1 MTTNGP
7 RSQARFARQR
17 GLRRVGG
24 AHESRRLPPT
34 GGSVPQ
40 CLRGAYVVA
49 LAIALSACSTTP
61 PRVNAPSFDI
71 LITNAQIVD
80 GSGGAPRKGSI
91 AITGGKIAAVG
102 DVNGTAAR
110 TIDAK
115 GRTVSPGF
123 IDLHSHSDLTLITDG
138 NGQSKIR
145 QGVTTEVIG
154 ESDSVAPRK
163 ALSEGSAGA
172 AGRTRVEGW
181 TDFHGYFAALEK
193 AGISPNLLSYVGLGT
208 VRAMV
213 IGDDDRKATGA
224 EIDAMRTLV
233 SSLMDQGIF
242 GVSTG
247 LIYPPN
253 AFATVDELSEV
264 TKPAAEKGGLYA
276 SHLRYDGLKL
286 RDGIGEAI
294 TIGERAGIPVHVFH
308 LKVTGQQN
316 IGRMKEVIEMV
327 EAARARG
334 VRVTA
339 DQYPYVASSTS
350 LTATIPPWAQDGG
363 TDKLIA
369 RLKDPKERARI
380 RKEMENTNP
389 AWESR
394 YQSAGTWQN
403 VQLAAI
409 GRTRGA
415 VEAGASPNRK
425 YEGMRIAEAA
435 KQAGKDPFDFVF
447 DLLIDERASIGC
459 VYFIIDEGD
468 LALAMKQPWVAV
480 GSDGSSLATD
490 GPLRAGV
497 PHPRNFGTFPR
508 VLGRY
513 VRELKVIPLEEAV
526 RKMTSLPASILGLS
540 DRGTISEGM
549 WADLVMFDP
558 ATVADQATFED
569 PFQYPVGIDLVLV
582 NGTVVLEEGKHTN
595 ARPGKVLKRPSAGV
609 NATASG
615 FRSR

>member
-1 MTTNGP
+1 MFT
-7 RSQARFARQR
+7 
-17 GLRRVGG
+17 LKRVEMIFFWVLLVSY
-24 AHESRRLPPT
+24 AT
-34 GGSVPQ
+34 
-40 CLRGAYVVA
+40 
-49 LAIALSACSTTP
+49 ACSP
-61 PRVNAPSFDI
+61 ARPKLAAPSYDV

-80 GSGGAPRKGSI
+80 GSGGAARTGAI

-102 DVNGTAAR
+102 AVTGTASR

-115 GRTVSPGF
+115 GRAVAPGF
-123 IDLHSHSDLTLITDG
+123 IDMHSHSDMTLITDG

-145 QGVTTEVIG
+145 QGVTTEIVG

-163 ALSEGSAGA
+163 DTSERAP
-172 AGRTRVEGW
+172 W
-181 TDFHGYFAALEK
+181 TDFNGYYAAIEK
-193 AGISPNLLSYVGLGT
+193 GGISLNLLSYVGLGT
-208 VRAMV
+208 VRSMV
-213 IGDDDRKATGA
+213 IGADDRKATGA
-224 EIDAMRTLV
+224 EIEAMQTIV
-233 SSLMDQGIF
+233 SSMMDQGIF

-253 AFATVDELSEV
+253 AFANVDELSEV
-264 TKPAAEKGGLYA
+264 SKPAAAKGGLYA

-294 TIGERAGIPVHVFH
+294 AIGERAGIPVHVFH
-308 LKVTGQQN
+308 IKVTGQKN
-316 IGRMKEVIEMV
+316 VGRMKEVIEMV

-363 TDKLIA
+363 TDKLLA

-389 AWESR
+389 SWESR

-415 VEAGASPNRK
+415 AEAGVSANRK
-425 YEGMRIAEAA
+425 YEGMRVAEAA

-447 DLLIDERASIGC
+447 DLLIEERASVGC

-468 LALAMKQPWVAV
+468 LALALKQPWVAI
-480 GSDGSSLATD
+480 GSDGSSLAID

-513 VRELKVIPLEEAV
+513 VRELKVISLEEAV
-526 RKMTSLPASILGLS
+526 RKMTSLPASILGLT
-540 DRGTISEGM
+540 DRGAIKEGM
-549 WADLVMFDP
+549 WADLVIFDP

-569 PFQYPVGIDLVLV
+569 PFQYPVGINTVLV
-582 NGTVVLEEGKHTN
+582 NGTVVLDEGTHTN
-595 ARPGKVLKRPSAGV
+595 ARPGKVLKRKGA
-609 NATASG
+609 
-615 FRSR
+615 

>member
-1 MTTNGP
+1 MSSVLP
-7 RSQARFARQR
+7 C
-17 GLRRVGG
+17 L
-24 AHESRRLPPT
+24 RLPRAT
-34 GGSVPQ
+34 SRGGPSVIAVA
-40 CLRGAYVVA
+40 CL
-49 LAIALSACSTTP
+49 SFACATQPKTAAP
-61 PRVNAPSFDI
+61 PSFDL
-71 LITNAQIVD
+71 LITNAQIID

-91 AITGGKIAAVG
+91 AVSGGKIAAVG
-102 DVNGTAAR
+102 EVTGTATR

-115 GRTVSPGF
+115 GRTVAPGF
-123 IDLHSHSDLTLITDG
+123 IDMHSHSDMTLITDG

-154 ESDSVAPRK
+154 ESDSVAPRQ
-163 ALSEGSAGA
+163 AASERAP
-172 AGRTRVEGW
+172 W
-181 TDFHGYFAALEK
+181 TDFNGYFAAIEK
-193 AGISPNLLSYVGLGT
+193 GGISPNLLSYIGTGT

-213 IGDDDRKATGA
+213 IGEDDKKATPKDIA
-224 EIDAMRTLV
+224 DMQQIV
-233 SSLMDQGIF
+233 SSAMGQGVF
-242 GVSTG
+242 GVSSG

-253 AFATVDELSEV
+253 AFATVEELGDV
-264 TKPAAEKGGLYA
+264 AKAARGGLYA

-286 RDGIGEAI
+286 RDGIEEAI
-294 TIGERAGIPVHVFH
+294 AIGERGGIPVHIFH
-308 LKVTGQQN
+308 IKVTGQKN
-316 IGRMKEVIEMV
+316 IGRMKEVIGLV

-334 VRVTA
+334 IRVTA

-369 RLKDPKERARI
+369 RLKDKKERARI

-403 VQLAAI
+403 IQLAAI
-409 GRTRGA
+409 GRTRGGTNDP
-415 VEAGASPNRK
+415 VSPNRK

-447 DLLIDERASIGC
+447 DLLIEERASISC

-480 GSDGSSLATD
+480 GSDGSSLAVE
-490 GPLRAGV
+490 GPLHAGV

-513 VRELKVIPLEEAV
+513 VRDLKVIPLEEAI
-526 RKMTSLPASILGLS
+526 RKMTSLPASILGLT
-540 DRGTISEGM
+540 DRGAIKEGM
-549 WADLVMFDP
+549 WADLVIFDP

-569 PFQYPVGIDLVLV
+569 PFQYPVGIDTVLV
-582 NGTVVLEEGKHTN
+582 NGTVVLDEGKHTN
-595 ARPGKVLKRPSAGV
+595 ARPGKVLKRTSP
-609 NATASG
+609 
-615 FRSR
+615 

>member
-1 MTTNGP
+1 
-7 RSQARFARQR
+7 
-17 GLRRVGG
+17 V
-24 AHESRRLPPT
+24 
-34 GGSVPQ
+34 
-40 CLRGAYVVA
+40 
-49 LAIALSACSTTP
+49 
-61 PRVNAPSFDI
+61 
-71 LITNAQIVD
+71 LITNGQIVD
-80 GSGGAPRKGSI
+80 GSGGAPRRGSI
-91 AITGGKIAAVG
+91 AISAGKIAAVG
-102 DVNGTAAR
+102 DVAGTAAR

-115 GRTVSPGF
+115 GRTVAPGF
-123 IDLHSHSDLTLITDG
+123 IDLHSHSDMPLITDG

-154 ESDSVAPRK
+154 ESGSVAPRK
-163 ALSEGSAGA
+163 PPTPASGA
-172 AGRTRVEGW
+172 AMSKRSGGAAAGSRVEW
-181 TDFHGYFAALEK
+181 TDFAGYFAAIEK
-193 AGISPNLLSYVGLGT
+193 GGISPNLLSYVGLGT
-208 VRAMV
+208 VREMV
-213 IGDDDRKATGA
+213 IGEDDRVATPA
-224 EIDAMRTLV
+224 EIESMQKMV

-253 AFATVDELSEV
+253 AFANVDELSEV
-264 TKPAAEKGGLYA
+264 SKAAAAKGGLYA

-286 RDGIGEAI
+286 RDGIEEAI
-294 TIGERAGIPVHVFH
+294 AIGERAGIPVHVFH
-308 LKVTGQQN
+308 IKVTGQKN
-316 IGRMKEVIEMV
+316 VGRMKEVIGLV

-369 RLKDPKERARI
+369 RLKDPKVRARI

-389 AWESR
+389 SWESR

-409 GRTRGA
+409 GRTGGA
-415 VEAGASPNRK
+415 ADAGASPNRK
-425 YEGMRIAEAA
+425 YEGMRVAEAA
-435 KQAGKDPFDFVF
+435 RQAGKDPFDFVF
-447 DLLIDERASIGC
+447 DLLIEERGSIGC

-480 GSDGSSLATD
+480 GSDGSALATD

-513 VRELKVIPLEEAV
+513 VRELKVIPLEEAI
-526 RKMTSLPASILGLS
+526 RKMTSLPASILGLG
-540 DRGTISEGM
+540 DRGSIKEGM

-558 ATVADQATFED
+558 ATVADKATFED
-569 PFQYPVGIDLVLV
+569 PFQYPVGIDTVLV
-582 NGTVVLEEGKHTN
+582 NGTVVLDEGKHTN
-595 ARPGKVLKRPSAGV
+595 ARPGKVLKRGPLGTNGTQAP
-609 NATASG
+609 
-615 FRSR
+615 